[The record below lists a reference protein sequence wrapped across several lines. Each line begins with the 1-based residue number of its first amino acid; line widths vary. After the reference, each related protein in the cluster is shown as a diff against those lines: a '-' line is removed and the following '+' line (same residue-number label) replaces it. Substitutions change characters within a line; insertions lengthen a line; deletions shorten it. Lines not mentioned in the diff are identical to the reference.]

1 MVTSRRDMSG
11 FRRAVLA
18 DTGVLYALVD
28 SRDQNHAPA
37 QAQSNI
43 LNEQGRQVLVT
54 YATLQEAHALV
65 LYRLGYATSRR
76 WLQALRE
83 NATLLSVPAEDYQAA
98 ITFTA
103 NYQAQTISLHDFVLH
118 VISQKLTVPI
128 WTFDRDFDIL
138 RANVWR
144 NG

>member
-1 MVTSRRDMSG
+1 MLQG
-11 FRRAVLA
+11 FRHAVLA
-18 DTGVLYALVD
+18 DTSVLYALID
-28 SRDQNHAPA
+28 PRDQNHALA
-37 QAQSNI
+37 QTQSKT
-43 LNEQGRQVLVT
+43 LTKQGRHVLVT

-83 NATLLSVPAEDYQAA
+83 GATFLSVPAEDYQAA
-98 ITFTA
+98 ITLTA

-118 VISQKLTVPI
+118 VISKKLAVPI

-138 RANVWR
+138 EANVWR
-144 NG
+144 NA